1 MKANH
6 TMTLQS
12 NPISV
17 GQPAREF
24 TCKDSD
30 GSTFSLS
37 ELRGRERVVLVF
49 YPGDNT
55 PVCTA
60 QLCAFRDDW
69 SRFQAQN
76 TRVYGVNPANQ
87 GKHAGFV
94 QKHQFPFPLL
104 VDAGGQ
110 IAAAYDC
117 RLLFG
122 LIRRT
127 VVLIDRQG
135 KIAYAQRGNPA
146 PQELLRIIAAL
157 QD

>member
-1 MKANH
+1 MKAYR
-6 TMTLQS
+6 TMTRQS
-12 NPISV
+12 SLIPV
-17 GQPAREF
+17 GQAAPNF
-24 TCKDSD
+24 TCVCSD
-30 GSTFSLS
+30 GSTLSLS
-37 ELRGRERVVLVF
+37 DLRNHERVVLVF

-69 SRFQAQN
+69 SGFQARK

-94 QKHQFPFPLL
+94 QKYQFPFPLL
-104 VDAGGQ
+104 ADSGGQ
-110 IAAAYDC
+110 IAATYGC

-127 VVLIDRQG
+127 VYLIDRQG
-135 KIAYAQRGNPA
+135 NIAFAQRGSPA
-146 PQELLRIIAAL
+146 PQELLRVLETL

>member
-1 MKANH
+1 MKANR

-12 NPISV
+12 NPVSV
-17 GQPAREF
+17 GQSAPDF
-24 TCKDSD
+24 TCACSD
-30 GSTFSLS
+30 GSTLSLS
-37 ELRGRERVVLVF
+37 DLRGRERVVLVF

-76 TRVYGVNPANQ
+76 TRVYGVNPAGQ

-94 QKHQFPFPLL
+94 AKHQFPFPLL

-110 IAAAYDC
+110 IAAAYGC

-135 KIAYAQRGNPA
+135 KVAYIQRGNPA
-146 PQELLRIIAAL
+146 PQELLNVLAAL